1 MKMKLED
8 ARTLAIRA
16 LRGLKFSQADAE
28 ITADHLIDAA
38 TRGVTFGSLAR
49 ILAIGERIEEE
60 GDRRQPIAIVRE
72 TPSTAVM
79 DGGDNVGYVVAHHA
93 TTLAIQ
99 KAKTQ
104 GIGIVA
110 ANNTYYS
117 GLFSYYMEMATREGL
132 IAFAIGNCSAMVA
145 PVGAAE
151 ARLGTNPIA
160 FGFPSEGDPVIW
172 DIGTAAMMHGDVVLH
187 RRIGK
192 ALPEGVAIDA
202 NGLPTRDPVEALAGA
217 IRTWGGHRGS
227 GLSVSIQMLAILC
240 GGPVLPVG
248 LKEFGYLVVVVDPA
262 LFLPGG
268 EYRSRVSELAEVI
281 RSARPADPDQPVRM
295 PFERS
300 AQTRRRAREEDLI
313 EVPDAV
319 HAGLLEV
326 AKRAMA

>member
-1 MKMKLED
+1 MKLQIDD
-8 ARTLAIRA
+8 ARALAIRA
-16 LRGLKFSQADAE
+16 LRGLAFSQADAE

-49 ILAIGERIEEE
+49 ILAIGERLAEE
-60 GDRRQPIAIVRE
+60 GDHRRPIGIVRE
-72 TPSTAVM
+72 TPNTAVM
-79 DGGDNVGYVVAHHA
+79 DGGDNVGYVVAHRA
-93 TTLAIQ
+93 TTLAVE
-99 KAKTQ
+99 KAKAT

-110 ANNTYYS
+110 ANNTYYT

-132 IAFAIGNCSAMVA
+132 IGFAIGNCSAMVA
-145 PVGAAE
+145 PVGSAE

-160 FGFPSEGDPVIW
+160 FGFPSEGDPIIW

-192 ALPEGVAIDA
+192 ELPEGVAIDA
-202 NGLPTRDPVEALAGA
+202 NGQPTRDPVEALAGA

-248 LKEFGYLVVVVDPA
+248 LKEFGYLVVAIDPA

-268 EYRSRVSELAEVI
+268 EYRSRASELADVI
-281 RSARPADPDQPVRM
+281 RSARPADPSQPVRM

-300 AQTRRRAREEDLI
+300 AQARRQGREQGFV

-326 AKRAMA
+326 AKRATS